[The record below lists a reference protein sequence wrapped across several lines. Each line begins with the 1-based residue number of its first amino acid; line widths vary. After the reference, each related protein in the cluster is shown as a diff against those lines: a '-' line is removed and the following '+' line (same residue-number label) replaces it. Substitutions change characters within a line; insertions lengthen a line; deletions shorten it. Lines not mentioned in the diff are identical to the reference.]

1 MKLLIFVF
9 WVFFLKVAIANKEQT
24 DPVKI
29 SLKDCLACRFYF
41 STFLLAI
48 FFSLVFVVNKIKTKY
63 GFIESWKY
71 WDVNKGKMKYGI
83 NWSVEIF

>member
-1 MKLLIFVF
+1 LLIRSKLTL
-9 WVFFLKVAIANKEQT
+9 LKFRLRTVW
-24 DPVKI
+24 
-29 SLKDCLACRFYF
+29 LAGFI
-41 STFLLAI
+41 FLLFYWLF

>member
-1 MKLLIFVF
+1 LLIRSKLTL
-9 WVFFLKVAIANKEQT
+9 LK
-24 DPVKI
+24 
-29 SLKDCLACRFYF
+29 
-41 STFLLAI
+41 FLLRTVWLAGFI
-48 FFSLVFVVNKIKTKY
+48 FLLFYWLFFFSLVFVVNKIKTKY